1 MTRQHS
7 MQSLVQ
13 QYLSERRSL
22 GFALI
27 VPGTQLMSF
36 ARFADRVGHRGPLTR
51 QIMIDWAQGQT
62 KRATYLTWARRL
74 QRIIPFAR
82 YRAQFDPDTEIPE
95 AGTFGPSTRRLTP
108 HIYTEEEIAELL
120 AAASRLPPCGTLRPA
135 TYSTLFG
142 LIAATGLRI
151 SEALHLQCIDVDLAN
166 GTLTVRETKFSKSRL
181 VPLHPTVTKRLT
193 QYASLC
199 EQYIPT
205 SPERRFFT
213 LASGLGLVNRT
224 VHHVFERLRK
234 QLGWTARGGHAMP
247 RIHDLRHT
255 FICRR
260 VKLWHEQSADIDNAM
275 VALSTYV
282 GHAKVSD
289 TYWYLTGVPE
299 LMAVAG
305 RRFELFAS
313 NLENDLA

>member
-1 MTRQHS
+1 MSRRHS

-13 QYLSERRSL
+13 EYLNERRRL

-27 VPGTQLMSF
+27 IPGTQLMSF
-36 ARFADRVGHRGPLTR
+36 ARFADRVGHRGPLTC
-51 QIMIDWAQGQT
+51 QIIVDWAQGQA
-62 KRATYLTWARRL
+62 KRATPLTWAQRLRRV
-74 QRIIPFAR
+74 IPFAR
-82 YRAQFDPDTEIPE
+82 YRAQFDPNTEVPNANI
-95 AGTFGPSTRRLTP
+95 FGPSSRRLAP

-120 AAASRLPPCGTLRPA
+120 AAASRLPPHGALRPA

-151 SEALHLQCIDVDLAN
+151 SEALHLQCADVDLAN

-181 VPLHPTVTKRLT
+181 VPLHPTVTKALM
-193 QYASLC
+193 QYANLS

-213 LASGLGLVNRT
+213 LASGPGLVNRT
-224 VHHVFERLRK
+224 VNQVFERLRK
-234 QLGWTARGGHAMP
+234 QLGWAARGGYAMP

-275 VALSTYV
+275 MALSTYV
-282 GHAKVSD
+282 GHAKVSN

-305 RRFELFAS
+305 SRFERFAS

>member
-82 YRAQFDPDTEIPE
+82 YRAFW
-95 AGTFGPSTRRLTP
+95 RK
-108 HIYTEEEIAELL
+108 
-120 AAASRLPPCGTLRPA
+120 C
-135 TYSTLFG
+135 
-142 LIAATGLRI
+142 RI
-151 SEALHLQCIDVDLAN
+151 RH
-166 GTLTVRETKFSKSRL
+166 F
-181 VPLHPTVTKRLT
+181 
-193 QYASLC
+193 
-199 EQYIPT
+199 
-205 SPERRFFT
+205 
-213 LASGLGLVNRT
+213 
-224 VHHVFERLRK
+224 
-234 QLGWTARGGHAMP
+234 
-247 RIHDLRHT
+247 RHT

-282 GHAKVSD
+282 G
-289 TYWYLTGVPE
+289 T
-299 LMAVAG
+299 
-305 RRFELFAS
+305 
-313 NLENDLA
+313 

>member
-1 MTRQHS
+1 MAGIVRHS
-7 MQSLVQ
+7 
-13 QYLSERRSL
+13 
-22 GFALI
+22 
-27 VPGTQLMSF
+27 
-36 ARFADRVGHRGPLTR
+36 
-51 QIMIDWAQGQT
+51 QT
-62 KRATYLTWARRL
+62 KGRANRER
-74 QRIIPFAR
+74 
-82 YRAQFDPDTEIPE
+82 
-95 AGTFGPSTRRLTP
+95 
-108 HIYTEEEIAELL
+108 AELL

-282 GHAKVSD
+282 GTPRSP
-289 TYWYLTGVPE
+289 TPTGISP
-299 LMAVAG
+299 G
-305 RRFELFAS
+305 YQS
-313 NLENDLA
+313 